1 MHHGTHHCCWL
12 LQSHLGLLRSIIRDV
27 TSGEEHSLLLQISW
41 VLFTEPIWQLTTVC
55 ASTPQ
60 ESDTLFW
67 TLKASGTRVVL
78 RNTYSQTPVI
88 YSISLYSWARRWS
101 HWVLRME
108 GYNAD
113 SLKSRESRPYT
124 ATAKSTQGNPVSKS
138 QNKASLVLGG
148 KDLSSKGKTNMEF
161 QHGWSHKVREYEH

>member
-113 SLKSRESRPYT
+113 SLSPERVDLILQQPSLLRETLSQK
-124 ATAKSTQGNPVSKS
+124 AKTKH
-138 QNKASLVLGG
+138 LWFWEE
-148 KDLSSKGKTNMEF
+148 KT
-161 QHGWSHKVREYEH
+161 